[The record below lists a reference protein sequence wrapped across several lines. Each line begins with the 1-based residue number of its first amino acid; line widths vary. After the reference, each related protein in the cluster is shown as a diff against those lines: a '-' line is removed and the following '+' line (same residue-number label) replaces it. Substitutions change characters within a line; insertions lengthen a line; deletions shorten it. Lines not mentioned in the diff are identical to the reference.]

1 MPQNRPDN
9 YNWSN
14 IDRSRAATRR
24 RQDQALALRNQG
36 MSYINIAQQLGY
48 VDANGRPKAQSAA
61 EAVRA
66 ATRRRAN
73 GDVDTALDIV
83 SNTGIVTDYPLLPS
97 NRTFGFEAE
106 FFGIT
111 PHAAERAMQAAGFP
125 CEYEEYNHRVSATK
139 WKIVRDQSVNG
150 QGTGLSR
157 GIELVSPILRGEDG
171 MAKAVLAVNTLQ
183 AAGGRTDKSCG
194 LHVHVGMDGLTGKQV
209 VKVVDLYTANQQ
221 HVNKLIARSRWNNIY
236 CQPMSNHTRNSRA
249 VTDFDNAT
257 TDRATSSARSDLQY
271 VDRYHAANLHA
282 YSKYGTLEFRQHQGT
297 LSGEKLTSWIR
308 FLLGF
313 VEKGSAMADANEDFG
328 SLDGLLNA
336 TPINAETRA
345 FLTRRAERL
354 ERSREEAR
362 NRANGVT
369 N

>member
-1 MPQNRPDN
+1 MPQNRPEN

-14 IDRSRAATRR
+14 IDRSRVATRR
-24 RQDQALALRNQG
+24 RQDAAFALRQQG
-36 MSYINIAQQLGY
+36 VAFIEIARQLGY

-66 ATRRRAN
+66 ATRRRAS

-83 SNTGIVTDYPLLPS
+83 GNTPVVTEFPMLPS

-111 PHAAERAMQAAGFP
+111 PQVAENAMRALGFD
-125 CEYEEYNHRVSATK
+125 CEYEDYNHRVSATK
-139 WKIVRDQSVNG
+139 WKIVYDQSVNG
-150 QGTGLSR
+150 QGTGLGR

-171 MAKAVLAVNTLQ
+171 LALALLAVNTLQ

-194 LHVHVGMDGLTGKQV
+194 LHVHIGMDGLTGKEV
-209 VKVVDLYTANQQ
+209 VKVVDLYAANQE
-221 HVNKLIARSRWNNIY
+221 HVNKLIARSRWTNIY
-236 CQPMSNHTRNSRA
+236 CQPMSNYTRNSRA
-249 VTDFDNAT
+249 VANFDNAT
-257 TDRATSSARSDLQY
+257 TERATSSARHDLQY
-271 VDRYHAANLHA
+271 VDRYHAVNLHA
-282 YSKYGTLEFRQHQGT
+282 YFKYGTIEFRQHQGT
-297 LSGEKLTSWIR
+297 LNGEKLTSWIK
-308 FLLGF
+308 FLLAL
-313 VEKGSAMADANEDFG
+313 VEKGSSMADASENFN
-328 SLDGLLNA
+328 SLEGLLNA
-336 TPINAETRA
+336 VPLHSETRT

>member
-1 MPQNRPDN
+1 MPQNRPEN

-14 IDRSRAATRR
+14 IDRSRVATRR
-24 RQDQALALRNQG
+24 RQDEALVLRNQG
-36 MSYINIAQQLGY
+36 MSYISIAQRLGY

-73 GDVDTALDIV
+73 GDADTALDIV
-83 SNTGIVTDYPLLPS
+83 SGATAIEFPMLPS

-111 PHAAERAMQAAGFP
+111 PRAAESAMQAAGFP
-125 CEYEEYNHRVSATK
+125 CEYETYNHRVSLTK
-139 WKIVRDQSVNG
+139 WKIVGDQSVNG
-150 QGTGLSR
+150 RGTGLSR

-171 MAKAVLAVNTLQ
+171 LANALLAVNTLQ
-183 AAGGRTDKSCG
+183 AAGGRTDRSCG
-194 LHVHVGMDGLTGKQV
+194 LHVHVGMDGLTGKEV
-209 VKVVDLYTANQQ
+209 VKVVDLYSANQQ
-221 HVNKLIARSRWNNIY
+221 HINKLIARSRWTNIY

-249 VTDFDNAT
+249 VVDFENAT
-257 TDRATSSARSDLQY
+257 TERATSSARSDLAN

-297 LSGEKLTSWIR
+297 LNGEKLTSWIK
-308 FLLGF
+308 FLLAF
-313 VEKGSAMADANEDFG
+313 VEKGSSMADANEDFA
-328 SLDGLLNA
+328 SLEGLLNA
-336 TPINAETRA
+336 IPLHSETRT

-362 NRANGVT
+362 NRAIGTT